1 MLVHGYNNEQSD
13 VLDSYRTIDE
23 QIRLLGFLERTGSP
37 YAALIGFA

>member
-1 MLVHGYNNEQSD
+1 VLVHGYNNEQSD